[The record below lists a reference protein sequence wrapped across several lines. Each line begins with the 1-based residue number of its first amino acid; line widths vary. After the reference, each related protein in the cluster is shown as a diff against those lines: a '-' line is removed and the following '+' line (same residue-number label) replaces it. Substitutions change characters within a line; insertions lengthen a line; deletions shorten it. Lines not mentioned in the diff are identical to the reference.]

1 MTNTLV
7 VIGLI
12 GLGLIFGS
20 FINAFVWRFHEGRD
34 WVSERSE
41 CPHCHHVLAAQDLV
55 PVLSYVLLKGKCRYC
70 KKSIPDKP
78 WPEIVLPI
86 LFVGSYLLWPL
97 NFDKAGVVT
106 MAFWLVFLVAFV
118 ALTMY
123 DLKWYLLPNKIV
135 YPLVGLAAL
144 QVIVVAVLSGSAWHD
159 IMMAIAGALTL
170 SGIFF
175 LLFWISDGAWIG
187 GGDVKLAIVLGLLAG
202 TPLRAVLVLFLASLV
217 GTLASIP
224 VILRNKT
231 MRHLKVPFGPFLIAG
246 IILVQLFASAILS
259 WYGGFYGI

>member
-1 MTNTLV
+1 MTNMLV
-7 VIGLI
+7 VIGLT

-41 CPHCHHVLAAQDLV
+41 CPHCHHVLAARDLV
-55 PVLSYVLLKGKCRYC
+55 PVLSYLLLKGKCRYC
-70 KKSIPDKP
+70 RRQIPDKP
-78 WPEIVLPI
+78 WPEIALPI

-97 NFDKAGVVT
+97 AMHGAGLATFV
-106 MAFWLVFLVAFV
+106 FWLIFLVAFL

-135 YPLVGLAAL
+135 YPLIGLAVL
-144 QVIVVAVLSGSAWHD
+144 QLLVVNIFFHGSWHD
-159 IMMAIAGALTL
+159 VAMATGGAVTL
-170 SGIFF
+170 SGIFY
-175 LLFWISDGAWIG
+175 LLFWLSDGAWIG

-202 TPLRAVLVLFLASLV
+202 TPLRSVLLLFLASLV
-217 GTLASIP
+217 GTMASVP

-246 IILVQLFASAILS
+246 IILVQLFASAILG